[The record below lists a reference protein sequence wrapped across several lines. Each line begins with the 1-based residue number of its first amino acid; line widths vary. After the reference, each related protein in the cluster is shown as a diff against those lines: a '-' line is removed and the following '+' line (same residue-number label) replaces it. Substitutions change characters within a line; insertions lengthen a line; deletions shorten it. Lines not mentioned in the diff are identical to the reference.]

1 MQYLIIDG
9 MLSGTGVRDGIA
21 GGYLDLKN
29 VGLSDDLTKRIASW
43 LIAYESAH
51 YSQFGDKAVNDRLDQ
66 EGIAIAMS
74 VRKEQPGVRV
84 EYFSNAQMRK
94 LPFDLP

>member
-1 MQYLIIDG
+1 MRHLIIDG
-9 MLSGTGVRDGIA
+9 MLSGTGVRDGTA

-29 VGLSDDLTKRIASW
+29 VGISADLTKRIASW

-51 YSQFGDKAVNDRLDQ
+51 YRRFGDKVENDRLDQ
-66 EGIAIAMS
+66 EGTAIAGC
-74 VRKEQPGVRV
+74 VRKELPGTRV

-94 LPFDLP
+94 LPFDLS